1 MTIRVEWEKRAQ
13 RDREDIFLYLNREA
27 GDEVAI
33 AADDRLA
40 GMTGSRTERDINR
53 FLSLYLDGPAGL
65 TDSSLLAASEILR
78 MRDVPPEFIAWL
90 ENVRK
95 EMEEPCECPECCAER
110 AKHPQL
116 H

>member
-1 MTIRVEWEKRAQ
+1 MKDINTLPEAVDKIESLIRQLHDVCVENGVP
-13 RDREDIFLYLNREA
+13 L
-27 GDEVAI
+27 VI
-33 AADDRLA
+33 AALV
-40 GMTGSRTERDINR
+40 SRTERDINR

-65 TDSSLLAASEILR
+65 TDSSLLATSEILR

-95 EMEEPCECPECCAER
+95 EIEEPCECPECCAER